1 MAFRYLAIFTEDAR
15 LRSRITAQ
23 VLESTPLKLAARSAC
38 LLFVSEEDGF
48 IPCGKSGGLLGRV
61 FTKADHPVP
70 VDSFSNAD
78 SEIIE
83 RSAGDHLLKHVW
95 GGYVAI
101 LKGKRPGDWSI
112 LRDPSGALPCYLIEF
127 ESALIIASDVE
138 TAFDAGFISGEIN
151 WDFLAGTVLCG
162 GPPARESGLAGVSEL
177 LAGWRLSWADG
188 KTEFQPWWSPW
199 DYTEEDAGSD
209 SSLAERL
216 RRTVM
221 GCVGAWGKS
230 FEHGLLGVSGG
241 LDSSIVAACLKD
253 VRANF
258 TCFTMAT
265 NEPFGDERGYARTL
279 CKHLDIDLIERQY
292 DIREVDIRKSTSLH
306 LPCPGIAAFGQSNL
320 ATRASIAKAKGADVF
335 FSGIGGDN
343 VFCLT
348 MSATPI
354 LDSYLKTGL
363 SWQTWQALQ
372 DICRLT
378 RCSLWDAIAAARTRA
393 RAGGNAYEWKLDTR
407 LLNEEIFS
415 GRKVAAEPGSWLLPP
430 QAVLP
435 GKAVHV
441 ARILGLQYPNDLFP
455 RSEAGPQ
462 IQPLFSQPVV
472 ELCLSVPT
480 WTWCA
485 GGVNRSLARQAF
497 ADLLPK
503 SIVDRPSKGGP
514 DSFAYDVALQNLD
527 QIREVLLEGVLASH
541 KLLDRTALEVALR
554 ESSRFVK
561 GDHLRFLELIEAEAW
576 ASGWRDRSVSKK
588 SSAPS
593 RTSRS
598 S

>member
-1 MAFRYLAIFTEDAR
+1 MALRYLAIFTENKGLRRR
-15 LRSRITAQ
+15 LEAW
-23 VLESTPLKLAARSAC
+23 VLERTSLSLVANAAS
-38 LLFVSEEDGF
+38 LLFVSEEGGF
-48 IPCGKSGGLLGRV
+48 IPCGKYGGLLGHV
-61 FTKADHPVP
+61 FTKADRPVP
-70 VDSFSNAD
+70 ISSFSD
-78 SEIIE
+78 TDCEIIE

-112 LRDPSGALPCYLIEF
+112 LRDPSGALPCYFIEF
-127 ESALIIASDVE
+127 ESALIVVSEVE

-151 WDFLAGTVLCG
+151 WNFLGTTVLCN
-162 GPPARESGLAGVSEL
+162 GPPARETGLAGVSEL
-177 LAGWRLSWADG
+177 LAGWRLSWAG
-188 KTEFQPWWSPW
+188 SQVELEPWWSPW
-199 DYTEEDAGSD
+199 DYTDDNMQSVSA
-209 SSLAERL
+209 LTERL
-216 RRTVM
+216 RSAVT
-221 GCVGAWGKS
+221 GCVGAWGTS
-230 FEHGLLGVSGG
+230 FDHGLLGVSGG
-241 LDSSIVAACLKD
+241 LDSSIVAACLKK
-253 VRANF
+253 ANADF

-265 NEPFGDERGYARTL
+265 NEPFGDERGYARIL
-279 CKHLDIDLIERQY
+279 CEHLDIGLIERQY
-292 DIREVDIRKSTSLH
+292 DVDAVNIRTSTSLH
-306 LPCPGIAAFGQSNL
+306 LPCPGIPAFGQSNL
-320 ATRASIAKAKGADVF
+320 ATRASIAETGGVDVF

-354 LDSYLKTGL
+354 LDSYLRTGL
-363 SWQTWQALQ
+363 SGQTWRTVK

-378 RCSLWDAIAAARTRA
+378 RCSLWDAITAARTRA

-407 LLNEEIFS
+407 LLNADFFR
-415 GRKVAAEPGSWLLPP
+415 GHKVEMEPGSWLWPP
-430 QAVLP
+430 ESVLP

-441 ARILGLQYPNDLFP
+441 ARVLGLQYPNDLFP
-455 RSEAGPQ
+455 RSQAGPQ

-503 SIVDRPSKGGP
+503 SIVDRQSKGGP

-527 QIREVLLEGVLASH
+527 QIREALLEGVLASH
-541 KLLDRTALEVALR
+541 NLLDRPALEVALR
-554 ESSRFVK
+554 DSSRFAK
-561 GDHLRFLELIEAEAW
+561 GDHLRFLELTEAEAW
-576 ASGWRDRSVSKK
+576 VSGWRDRSVSKQ
-588 SSAPS
+588 SSALS